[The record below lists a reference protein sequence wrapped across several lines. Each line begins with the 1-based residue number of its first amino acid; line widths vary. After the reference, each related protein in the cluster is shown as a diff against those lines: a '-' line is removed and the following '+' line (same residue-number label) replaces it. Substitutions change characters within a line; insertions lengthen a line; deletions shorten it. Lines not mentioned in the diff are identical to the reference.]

1 MTFVLPVGPRALE
14 PSKVAFLGQERW
26 LPGLFY
32 MAVAFVRM
40 IPYVSKMSPQ
50 RGVFSV
56 LMATK
61 AMTELHRR

>member
-1 MTFVLPVGPRALE
+1 VGPRTLD
-14 PSKVAFLGQERW
+14 PSRVAFLGAEHW

-40 IPYVSKMSPQ
+40 IPYVSKVSPQ

-61 AMTELHRR
+61 AMTELHKGVKV